1 MAAVPKLGA
10 RDKGVQ
16 VGAGFFYDQLP
27 VGMKFHT
34 MGRTI
39 TETDLVAFCN
49 LTWMLE
55 EGFVNIQPDR
65 QHTIKG
71 RFVPGMLVYTFA
83 EGLMV
88 PTMQFTGQ
96 AFLHNEMDHTG
107 PTVVGDTIHVEVEIT
122 ENRRTSRGNRGLV
135 RSINRVVNQRD
146 EVVLTYKPL
155 RMMGGSPEVKNSA
168 GRK

>member
-1 MAAVPKLGA
+1 MAAVPKLGK
-10 RDKGVQ
+10 RDKGKV
-16 VGAGFFYDQLP
+16 VGHGFFFDQLP

-39 TETDLVAFCN
+39 TEADLAAFCN
-49 LTWMLE
+49 VTWMLE
-55 EGFVNIQPDR
+55 EGFVNVMPEKP
-65 QHTIKG
+65 HTIKG

-96 AFLHNEMDHTG
+96 AFLHTELNHTG

-122 ENRRTSRGNRGLV
+122 ENRRASKGNRGLV
-135 RSINRVVNQRD
+135 RSLNRVVNQRD
-146 EVVLTYKPL
+146 EVVLTYTPL
-155 RMMGGSPEVKNSA
+155 RMMTGSPSA
-168 GRK
+168 GK